1 MVLLPIPFDLHVL
14 GPPLAF
20 ILSQDQTLHCKEFY
34 IIRLFKLS
42 YSKELTVSL
51 FSQFQLLNELFEP
64 KLIVVKTFFDL
75 VFSQPPQFFLFVFF
89 FLHLGLQRYEL
100 FFNLQTFFEKFLK
113 FFSNSFFVVFNVSVS
128 CSTRFSIWDCKGMN
142 SFLISKFFSK
152 NF

>member
-75 VFSQPPQFFLFVFF
+75 YSLNLLNSFSLFFLS
-89 FLHLGLQRYEL
+89 L
-100 FFNLQTFFEKFLK
+100 FGTAKVQTLF
-113 FFSNSFFVVFNVSVS
+113 
-128 CSTRFSIWDCKGMN
+128 
-142 SFLISKFFSK
+142 
-152 NF
+152 